1 LGGLRFTLYAEQLGL
16 AFFFSELEQR
26 SALCRQPRVPAA
38 IALELAELQQQ
49 SSGELERR
57 EPLV

>member
-26 SALCRQPRVPAA
+26 SALRRQPLVPAA
-38 IALELAELQQQ
+38 VALELTELQ
-49 SSGELERR
+49 
-57 EPLV
+57 